1 MAGQGVTVA
10 DRVVCSVYNA
20 SEELPVQT
28 QSFGPEPTLQ
38 ALIDALVDL
47 DLAFEREC
55 QELSR
60 GTLDAASQYCML
72 TRLREQHRQRRAP
85 YVQQLIASHEA
96 SRTGGKRSNV
106 PFQGRTS

>member
-10 DRVVCSVYNA
+10 NRVVWHAYAGN
-20 SEELPVQT
+20 EELPVQPE
-28 QSFGPEPTLQ
+28 SPGPEPTLQ

-60 GTLDAASQYCML
+60 GTLDAASQYRML
-72 TRLREQHRQRRAP
+72 TKLREQHRQRRSP
-85 YVQQLIASHEA
+85 YVQRLIARHEG
-96 SRTGGKRSNV
+96 SRTMSRS
-106 PFQGRTS
+106 PGQSTSVG